1 MKSNNSA
8 GITELSKRTRKFAL
22 RIIHLYS
29 SLPQRT
35 ETEILGKQLVR
46 SGTSVGA
53 HYSEAQFAKSDKDF
67 INKIESALQELEE
80 TAYWIDLL
88 ADARIVEVKSL
99 TPLQKETRELIA
111 IFVTIVKKVKS
122 RRV

>member
-1 MKSNNSA
+1 MNSNNSA
-8 GITELSKRTRKFAL
+8 GITDLSKRTRKFAL

-88 ADARIVEVKSL
+88 AEAKIVEMKLL

-111 IFVTIVKKVKS
+111 MFVTMVKKVKS
-122 RRV
+122 RHA